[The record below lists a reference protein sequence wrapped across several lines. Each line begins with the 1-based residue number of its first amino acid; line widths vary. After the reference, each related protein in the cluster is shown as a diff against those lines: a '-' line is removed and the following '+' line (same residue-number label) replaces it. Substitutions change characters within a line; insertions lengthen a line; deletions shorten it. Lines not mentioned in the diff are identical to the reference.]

1 MNNSAVKNCSLFKGL
16 DEETLKRALLEMEA
30 SLKSY
35 ARGES
40 LNREG
45 DRLPGFG
52 LVTEGTIHV
61 LSYDLEGQPTVMAT
75 VSAGE
80 TFGES
85 LCYLKL
91 DSVVHIHAVTPAKVL
106 WLNTSC
112 FAKEGN
118 KLCEELHRRFT
129 TMLAWRALNMND
141 RIQVLSKLSLR
152 EKLNTLFSQYSHK
165 FGSEFELPFDR
176 ERMAAYLGADRSALS
191 RELSRMKKEGLI
203 DFRKNRFR
211 IIK

>member
-1 MNNSAVKNCSLFKGL
+1 MDMTVVKKCSLFQGL
-16 DEETLKRALLEMEA
+16 DEETLNRALAEMEA
-30 SLKSY
+30 AFKSY
-35 ARGES
+35 GRGES

-52 LVTEGTIHV
+52 LVLGGTIHV

-75 VSAGE
+75 VSEGE

-91 DSVVHIHAVTPAKVL
+91 DSVVHIHAVTNARVL
-106 WLNTSC
+106 WLNTNC
-112 FAKEGN
+112 FKKEGD

-129 TMLAWRALNMND
+129 AMLAWRALNMND

-152 EKLNTLFSQYSHK
+152 EKLNTLFSQYSQK
-165 FGSEFELPFDR
+165 YGNEFELPFDR

-191 RELSRMKKEGLI
+191 RELSRMKQDGLI
-203 DFRKNRFR
+203 DYKKNRFV